1 MSSRYFTR
9 PPIVTNAPDG
19 YIELM
24 KECWHSE
31 PNKRPTATDL
41 LERIDKLWTDEWI
54 RFGFFSSTEITK
66 SLDIGPVTTNN
77 SGAIYR
83 SRSLSDMI
91 SFEMSLR
98 SSRSLSINLGTD
110 KRKFED
116 LTDNDDD
123 GQCIKRKK
131 LCENE
136 INDSSHSTSSS
147 GSRSRPSSFARMYS
161 SPTDTVGFPP
171 DGKYL
176 LY

>member
-1 MSSRYFTR
+1 
-9 PPIVTNAPDG
+9 
-19 YIELM
+19 
-24 KECWHSE
+24 
-31 PNKRPTATDL
+31 
-41 LERIDKLWTDEWI
+41 
-54 RFGFFSSTEITK
+54 
-66 SLDIGPVTTNN
+66 
-77 SGAIYR
+77 
-83 SRSLSDMI
+83 
-91 SFEMSLR
+91 MSLR

-171 DGKYL
+171 DERLNRFLVFSLDKLQIPICHPNVARYMERL
-176 LY
+176 